1 MPRNTQR
8 KHHRGG
14 SISPE
19 ESSLQRDYDKLSKDY
34 QKLIRIH
41 DQLSRDYDHLLH
53 QNKILNKKLQK
64 MHSQKSESTLKKTN
78 V

>member
-8 KHHRGG
+8 KYHRGG

-19 ESSLQRDYDKLSKDY
+19 DSSLQKDYDKISKDY

-41 DQLSRDYDHLLH
+41 DKLSKDYDHLLYQH
-53 QNKILNKKLQK
+53 KILIKKHQK
-64 MHSQKSESTLKKTN
+64 MHSQKSESTLKKAN
-78 V
+78 I